1 MLLFWYRSCASDLTY
16 IFTKHRGLTS
26 SHLLTYHA
34 IKYDALPQLKPITTT
49 PPPPI
54 SNTYGLQII
63 NVKFLKEDP
72 LPPTQKPFSLP
83 SQYWYYMVHTSACVN
98 IEIHIN
104 KTINLSKIRLK
115 ISVFVFFLIFSNKH
129 DWLWRHHW
137 EAYVVNRILKKSLRS
152 SVNKNRSR
160 SLQYKMESPLF
171 PILIMVE

>member
-49 PPPPI
+49 PPPPPI

-83 SQYWYYMVHTSACVN
+83 TQYWYYMVHTSACVN
-98 IEIHIN
+98 IEILIIRDQKVASEFLFSQNHQFIKDKIEN
-104 KTINLSKIRLK
+104 KRFRL
-115 ISVFVFFLIFSNKH
+115 FLNIFK
-129 DWLWRHHW
+129 
-137 EAYVVNRILKKSLRS
+137 
-152 SVNKNRSR
+152 
-160 SLQYKMESPLF
+160 
-171 PILIMVE
+171 